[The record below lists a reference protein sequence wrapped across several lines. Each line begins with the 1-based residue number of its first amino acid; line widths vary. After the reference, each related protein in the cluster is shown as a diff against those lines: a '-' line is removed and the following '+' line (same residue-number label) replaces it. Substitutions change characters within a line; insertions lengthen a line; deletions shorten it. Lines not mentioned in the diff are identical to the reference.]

1 MAQNKFIA
9 EYVET
14 IFSFGFLQLVTR
26 PTRIS
31 ENTATLLDH
40 VLTNSTANSHTTS
53 ILCSKLSDHF
63 PIVHQIDFSKQKF
76 KNEPIK
82 SRNFSP
88 DGIQRFKTALSN
100 YNWTHV
106 TNQTCVQEATNNFLS
121 TFNTLFNTFFPETT
135 KTFNKSVN
143 PIEPWMSRGIL
154 ISRKNKNA
162 LAHRS
167 IKSPSVTNSEKFKAY
182 RNLYNRVI
190 RESKKLFFEK
200 QLSENQKN
208 LRKTWK
214 ILFSSIHRNSKKS
227 NLIPNLTIN
236 GSNIDNPLTMACQ
249 FNKFFTEIAGKT
261 VQNINPSSKSPADL
275 IAQNLNSFKFS
286 DKILTRAEIL
296 EATKLLLDKKTPDH
310 TGVSTNFIKQ
320 TISVLINPLFHV
332 LNLSFSTGTVP
343 SQFKIAKVIPIFK
356 AGDKACMDNYRPIS
370 LLSVFSKI
378 MEKLVASRLLSF
390 LDTNGILSK
399 WQFGF
404 RSGHSTVHPMVHFLN
419 KIGDSLN
426 NNKHSIAIFCDL
438 KKAFDTCNH
447 DILLLKL
454 RKYGLSDTELNWF
467 KSYLT
472 DRKQFVT
479 VNQKSSPLLDI
490 LLGVPQG
497 SILGPLLFI
506 LYINDLPLSSKF
518 LALLFADDTTL
529 LLTHENLDVLVAM
542 ANEEFRKVCEFFRIN
557 RLVLHPDKTK
567 FLLFSRTNTKAKIE
581 IFCNNNNPDQYSTD
595 NISAI
600 SRVTNEDDVP
610 AIKFLGVFFDSELNF
625 KYHIDTL
632 KTKLSRAL
640 YALRTVK
647 NTLNQE
653 SLYLLYN
660 SIFHC
665 HLLYAVQIWSCSR
678 SSPINAVFK
687 LQKTAVRLISGSA
700 YNAHT
705 EPLFKKLNIL
715 PLPDLIS
722 FSKLQFMQRF
732 SQNFLP
738 ESFRET
744 WVRNNIRNIGENE
757 IQLRN
762 FNQLQPIHSNLVK
775 LDIFPLYNFPKLW
788 QDFPNEQ
795 LKITRKPTEFDSKLK
810 EFFLNDLSA
819 VIVCNRLLCP
829 ACIAGR
835 LR

>member
-1 MAQNKFIA
+1 M
-9 EYVET
+9 
-14 IFSFGFLQLVTR
+14 
-26 PTRIS
+26 
-31 ENTATLLDH
+31 
-40 VLTNSTANSHTTS
+40 
-53 ILCSKLSDHF
+53 
-63 PIVHQIDFSKQKF
+63 
-76 KNEPIK
+76 
-82 SRNFSP
+82 
-88 DGIQRFKTALSN
+88 
-100 YNWTHV
+100 
-106 TNQTCVQEATNNFLS
+106 
-121 TFNTLFNTFFPETT
+121 
-135 KTFNKSVN
+135 
-143 PIEPWMSRGIL
+143 
-154 ISRKNKNA
+154 
-162 LAHRS
+162 
-167 IKSPSVTNSEKFKAY
+167 
-182 RNLYNRVI
+182 
-190 RESKKLFFEK
+190 
-200 QLSENQKN
+200 
-208 LRKTWK
+208 
-214 ILFSSIHRNSKKS
+214 
-227 NLIPNLTIN
+227 
-236 GSNIDNPLTMACQ
+236 
-249 FNKFFTEIAGKT
+249 
-261 VQNINPSSKSPADL
+261 
-275 IAQNLNSFKFS
+275 
-286 DKILTRAEIL
+286 
-296 EATKLLLDKKTPDH
+296 
-310 TGVSTNFIKQ
+310 
-320 TISVLINPLFHV
+320 
-332 LNLSFSTGTVP
+332 
-343 SQFKIAKVIPIFK
+343 
-356 AGDKACMDNYRPIS
+356 
-370 LLSVFSKI
+370 
-378 MEKLVASRLLSF
+378 
-390 LDTNGILSK
+390 
-399 WQFGF
+399 
-404 RSGHSTVHPMVHFLN
+404 
-419 KIGDSLN
+419 
-426 NNKHSIAIFCDL
+426 
-438 KKAFDTCNH
+438 
-447 DILLLKL
+447 
-454 RKYGLSDTELNWF
+454 
-467 KSYLT
+467 
-472 DRKQFVT
+472 
-479 VNQKSSPLLDI
+479 
-490 LLGVPQG
+490 GVPPG

-542 ANEEFRKVCEFFRIN
+542 ANEEFCKVCKFFRIN

-581 IFCNNNNPDQYSTD
+581 IFCNNKNPDQYSPD

-600 SRVTNEDDVP
+600 SRVKNEDDVP

-795 LKITRKPTEFDSKLK
+795 LKITRKPTEFGSKLK

-819 VIVCNRLLCP
+819 VIACNRLLYL
-829 ACIAGR
+829 ACIADR